1 MLVCLLMM
9 GCFCGYKG
17 RKEMK
22 MNNHFEDLFPKR
34 NVTVS
39 HGPYGLI
46 QIEGGKRTIYVNSN
60 GLFDRCGTK
69 INLTEAMKSL
79 DLEK

>member
-1 MLVCLLMM
+1 
-9 GCFCGYKG
+9 
-17 RKEMK
+17 MK
-22 MNNHFEDLFPKR
+22 MNNHLIKINGRRVDLFPKR

-69 INLTEAMKSL
+69 INLTQAMKSL
-79 DLEK
+79 GLEK

>member
-1 MLVCLLMM
+1 
-9 GCFCGYKG
+9 
-17 RKEMK
+17 
-22 MNNHFEDLFPKR
+22 MNNHLIKINGRRVDLFPKR
-34 NVTVS
+34 NATVS

-46 QIEGGKRTIYVNSN
+46 QIDGGNRTIYVNSN
-60 GLFDRCGTK
+60 GLFDRCGKK